1 MSLNLILLFSKVQW
15 LDEGS
20 TNDLQD
26 KSGLPLGFVNILIG
40 HSHIC
45 LFIYRPWLLSSPKAW
60 LNVCESDQMAHKPKI
75 FTIWPF
81 LQQGLQTPPA
91 YSITQASF
99 SLNLL
104 DLRKKLQVRIYHF
117 GVPASYFY
125 LPFEQSFSTSA
136 VESICKFHVKH
147 HRHHFSHS

>member
-1 MSLNLILLFSKVQW
+1 MIRWRVHKWLAGQIWPTAWFCKYFNRTQPHLFVHISSMAAFLLQRHDWMFVKVTKWLTSLKYLLFGLFYRKV
-15 LDEGS
+15 
-20 TNDLQD
+20 
-26 KSGLPLGFVNILIG
+26 
-40 HSHIC
+40 
-45 LFIYRPWLLSSPKAW
+45 YRP
-60 LNVCESDQMAHKPKI
+60 
-75 FTIWPF
+75 
-81 LQQGLQTPPA
+81 PPA
-91 YSITQASF
+91 YSITQVSF

-104 DLRKKLQVRIYHF
+104 DLRKKLQVQIYHF